1 MPRHALHMIDPIAAL
16 DAGQTEKLDR
26 FAAELVRMNKHVNL
40 VAPTTLREG
49 ELERVHLR
57 HSLALSTRAFPP
69 SATVVDW
76 GAGGGLPTVP
86 LAIAFPQTQF
96 VAVDAVGKK
105 MEAVRTFA
113 RRLGL
118 RNLGVWIG
126 RAEEYDGPAPHFCVS
141 RATAPLADLWA
152 WTARVIQPLAEPPT
166 PEAEGIWQPGLIT
179 LKGGNLDEEVA
190 AMHAAHPG
198 LTTSRTYLKALL
210 GPGYPSKMILEV
222 RPGDEV

>member
-1 MPRHALHMIDPIAAL
+1 MTDPIAAL
-16 DAGQTEKLDR
+16 SADQNAKLDR

-49 ELERVHLR
+49 ELERVHLK
-57 HSLALSTRAFPP
+57 HSLALSTKAFPP
-69 SATVVDW
+69 EAVVVDW
-76 GAGGGLPTVP
+76 GAGGGLPTIP
-86 LAIAFPQTQF
+86 LAIAFPETQF

-118 RNLGVWIG
+118 PNLGVWIG
-126 RAEEYDGPAPHFCVS
+126 RAEAYDGPAPHYCVS

-152 WTARVIQPLAEPPT
+152 WTERVLTPLAEPPS
-166 PEAEGIWQPGLIT
+166 PEAEDVWQPGLLT

-190 AMHAAHPG
+190 AMHEAHPG

-222 RPGDEV
+222 RPEA